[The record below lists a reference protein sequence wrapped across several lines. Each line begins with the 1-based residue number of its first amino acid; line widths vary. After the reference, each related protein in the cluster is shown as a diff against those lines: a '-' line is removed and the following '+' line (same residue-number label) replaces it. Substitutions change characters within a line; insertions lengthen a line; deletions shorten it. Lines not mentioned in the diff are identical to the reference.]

1 MLTPLSNTRK
11 GEHISIKCLSCNCT
25 DTCRLQELGCV
36 EGSEAKVVSNQENVI
51 LQIGETR
58 IAISGVLAKTILVS
72 TN

>member
-11 GEHISIKCLSCNCT
+11 GEQISIKCFNCNCT

-58 IAISGVLAKTILVS
+58 IAISGVLAQTILVS